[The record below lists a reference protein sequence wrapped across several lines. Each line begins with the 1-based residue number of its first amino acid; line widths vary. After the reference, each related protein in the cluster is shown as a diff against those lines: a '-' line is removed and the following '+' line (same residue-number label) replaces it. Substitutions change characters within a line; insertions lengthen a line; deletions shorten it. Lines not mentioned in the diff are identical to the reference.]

1 MRLDFQYLKYSQAEL
16 IDCVL
21 QDQVKPVTIA
31 VFKEDGLAGIAA
43 KDDVVDRTRIMD
55 TGF

>member
-43 KDDVVDRTRIMD
+43 KDDVVDRTGIMD